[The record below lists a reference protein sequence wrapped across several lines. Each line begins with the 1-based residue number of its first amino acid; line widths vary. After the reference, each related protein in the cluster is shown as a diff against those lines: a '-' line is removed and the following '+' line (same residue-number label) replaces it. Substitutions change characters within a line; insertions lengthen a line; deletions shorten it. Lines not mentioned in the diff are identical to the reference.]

1 MQLRLPNTPMN
12 RGASEQIYSR
22 AYMAVCVCVW
32 CMDSNRGHCPT
43 NPRPSIAELGVTC
56 VDVV

>member
-12 RGASEQIYSR
+12 RGASEQIYSKG
-22 AYMAVCVCVW
+22 YMVCVCVW
-32 CMDSNRGHCPT
+32 CMDSNRGHCLT
-43 NPRPSIAELGVTC
+43 DPRPSIAELGVTC

>member
-22 AYMAVCVCVW
+22 AYMAVCAGCVCVVY
-32 CMDSNRGHCPT
+32 GQQ
-43 NPRPSIAELGVTC
+43 
-56 VDVV
+56 